1 MDQSFPRAEKLKSR
15 KQIEHL
21 FAHGRAIKA
30 YPLMVVWSELATS
43 EQVGYK
49 AGFSVSKKRFK
60 RAVDRNRMKRLMREA
75 YRRNKQLLPVN
86 LGVCY
91 GFMFVY
97 LSNKPL
103 TLAELDEKIL
113 EIFKRFEKELE
124 KTKDI

>member
-1 MDQSFPRAEKLKSR
+1 
-15 KQIEHL
+15 
-21 FAHGRAIKA
+21 
-30 YPLMVVWSELATS
+30 MVVWSELATS
-43 EQVGYK
+43 EQVFYK

-60 RAVDRNRMKRLMREA
+60 RAVDRNRMKRVMREA
-75 YRRNKQLLPVN
+75 YRRNKLLLPVN
-86 LGVCY
+86 QGVCY

-97 LSNKPL
+97 LSHNPL